1 MSSPTVIIYH
11 GPTCADGFGAAWWL
25 GRHVGE
31 HTKFAANYDEPPPL
45 DLCQGATVF
54 IVDFCYPPSDLAA
67 IADVAET
74 VDVFDHHET
83 AAKWAADYKA
93 NIDTG
98 QFPVFE
104 SAHAYSDVWELCGG
118 DRVNIV
124 IDQSHSGVGIV
135 AQVVK
140 RRAGVSAPAFLLN
153 IEDRDLWRFNLP
165 DTKDVFA
172 AVTSRPYDEDAW
184 DSMAMTPHAQL
195 VGEGVGINRYR
206 DQLIEQVAASTFD
219 IWLSLL
225 PDHSEQILVPCA
237 SSPYAI
243 GSDVAGRLAERSH
256 HGVGAYCIL
265 HEENIQIGLRSRGE
279 GPNVADI
286 AAHYG
291 GGGHPHAAGLR
302 VPWKFWHESMTA
314 RG

>member
-1 MSSPTVIIYH
+1 MSEKSVIIYH
-11 GPTCADGFGAAWWL
+11 SSCPDGFGSAWWL
-25 GRHVGE
+25 GKWVGP
-31 HTKFAANYDEPPPL
+31 HIKHAANYGEAAPVL
-45 DLCQGATVF
+45 ICEGREVYV
-54 IVDFCYPPSDLAA
+54 VDFCYDEAQMSMLARSA
-67 IADVAET
+67 SKLT
-74 VDVFDHHET
+74 VLDHHET
-83 AAKWAADYKA
+83 ADKILADWGRTDAVTAALTHDM
-93 NIDTG
+93 
-98 QFPVFE
+98 
-104 SAHAYSDVWELCGG
+104 ELDGK
-118 DRVNIV
+118 RVTAVV
-124 IDQSHSGVGIV
+124 IDRDHSGVGLV
-135 AQVVK
+135 AQYVQA
-140 RRAGVSAPAFLLN
+140 RFADQEPNTPRFLEN

-172 AVTSRPYDEDAW
+172 AVTSRPYGEDAW